1 MHSQSDSREV
11 GGQSLIES
19 LRAGVGDPE
28 LFEEA
33 RRYALSYMDAARERE
48 VFPSEAALL
57 GLSEFRETLPEGP
70 GDPHAILELLH
81 RRGSPATVAQTGG
94 RYFGFVNGGILPA
107 ALASKWLADTWD
119 QNAALYVTSPIASY
133 LEALCEE
140 WLVDL
145 FGLPSGTVAGFVG
158 GTSTATLCGLAAG
171 RDELL
176 SRAGWD
182 QRGRG
187 LSGAPPL
194 KVVLGEQAHATVFK
208 ALSLLGIGREQVV
221 VVPSDEEGRMMAER
235 APPFDGLTLLILQ
248 AGNVSTGS
256 FDPFKPLCERARKA
270 GAWVHVDGAF
280 GLWAAASATRR
291 TLVEGVEGADSW
303 STDAHKTL
311 NAPYDS
317 GIIFCRHQKALERS
331 MSNTGSYIAYSEN
344 RDGMR
349 YSLEMSRRARSIEL
363 WASLKSLGRR
373 GIGEL
378 VDSLC
383 ENALRFGSGLAAE
396 GFTILN
402 DIVFNQV
409 LVSCGEGSLTA
420 STMEALQASGEAWC
434 GPSTYKGSPAIRISV
449 CSYMTTD
456 ADVDRSIRAFVAA
469 RKQAAERT
477 DS

>member
-1 MHSQSDSREV
+1 MDPGRSETPSITEA
-11 GGQSLIES
+11 
-19 LRAGVGDPE
+19 LRAQAGDAS
-28 LFEEA
+28 LLDEA
-33 RRYALSYMDAARERE
+33 RRYAISYIAGARDRE
-48 VFPSEAALL
+48 VFPSKAALK
-57 GLSEFRETLPEGP
+57 GLSDFREKLPEEA

-107 ALASKWLADTWD
+107 ALAAKWLADTWD
-119 QNAALYVTSPIASY
+119 QNAALYVTSPVASL
-133 LEALCEE
+133 LEELCEE

-145 FGLPSGTVAGFVG
+145 LGLPSGTVAGFVG
-158 GTSTATLCGLAAG
+158 GTSTATLSGLAAG

-176 SRAGWD
+176 ARAGWD

-187 LSGAPPL
+187 LAGAPPL

-208 ALSLLGIGREQVV
+208 ALSLLGLGREQVT
-221 VVPSDEEGRMMAER
+221 VVPSDDQGRMIAEK

-256 FDPFKPLCERARKA
+256 FDPFVPLCEKAREA

-280 GLWAAASATRR
+280 GLWAAASESRKR
-291 TLVEGVEGADSW
+291 LVEGFAGADSW

-317 GIIFCRHQKALERS
+317 GIIFCRHPKTLERS
-331 MSNTGSYIAYSEN
+331 MSNTGSYIAYSDN

-349 YSLEMSRRARSIEL
+349 YSPEMSRRARSIEL
-363 WASLKSLGRR
+363 WAALKSLGRR
-373 GIGEL
+373 GVGEL
-378 VDSLC
+378 VDKLC
-383 ENALRFGSGLAAE
+383 EKALRFGSGLAAE

-409 LVSCGEGSLTA
+409 LVSCGEGPLTA
-420 STMEALQASGEAWC
+420 STMEALQTSGEAWC
-434 GPSTYKGSPAIRISV
+434 GPATWKGSPAIRISV

-456 ADVDRSIRAFVAA
+456 EDVDRSIRAFVEA
-469 RKQAAERT
+469 RER
-477 DS
+477 SREGGIS